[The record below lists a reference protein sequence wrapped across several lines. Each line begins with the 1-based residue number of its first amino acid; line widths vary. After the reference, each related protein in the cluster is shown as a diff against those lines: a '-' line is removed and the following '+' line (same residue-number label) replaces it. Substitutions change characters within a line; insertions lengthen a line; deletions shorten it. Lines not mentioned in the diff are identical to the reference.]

1 MVSESEADQV
11 EEEEH
16 DDPSNSGMHTNDE
29 FNQPDEQ
36 GRVLVNVGHAEDEPD
51 VFVAPQIARIIKP
64 HQIGGVRFL
73 YDNIVESI
81 TRYISRVLKCA
92 RYEINFLDKG
102 LILPLASDAFW
113 LIQWAWERHFKLS
126 HFPMFSYDTRQQG
139 RFYALC
145 RLIHCKTGWLSTIC
159 GHPLPM

>member
-1 MVSESEADQV
+1 MSSDDDCIVVSESEADQV

-51 VFVAPQIARIIKP
+51 VFVAPQIAKIIKP

-81 TRYISRVLKCA
+81 TR
-92 RYEINFLDKG
+92 
-102 LILPLASDAFW
+102 
-113 LIQWAWERHFKLS
+113 
-126 HFPMFSYDTRQQG
+126 
-139 RFYALC
+139 
-145 RLIHCKTGWLSTIC
+145 
-159 GHPLPM
+159 